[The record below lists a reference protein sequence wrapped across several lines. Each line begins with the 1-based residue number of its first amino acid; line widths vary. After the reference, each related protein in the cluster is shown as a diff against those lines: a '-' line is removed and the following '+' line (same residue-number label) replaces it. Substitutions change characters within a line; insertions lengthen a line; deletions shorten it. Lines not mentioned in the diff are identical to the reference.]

1 MIFRQDSIRLIGAG
15 AIAALLAACGMQ
27 ESTGYGTSEPLL
39 GDLGGD
45 YSTDFIDAAGDSV
58 GTVAITDGPN
68 GALFKV
74 DIEGLSQGWH
84 GIHLHQVGDCS
95 DGDNGFK
102 ASGGHINPDGNEHGL
117 LNPNGYERADM
128 PNLYAG
134 ADGRATASF
143 FNSYVRVTPGEEAAS
158 VVGAGAILMDA
169 DGFAMVVHES
179 PDDHLTQPIGGA
191 GARVACAAFSR

>member
-1 MIFRQDSIRLIGAG
+1 MIFRQNSIRLFGAG
-15 AIAALLAACGMQ
+15 AVAALLAACGAQ
-27 ESTGYGTSEPLL
+27 ESTGYGTGDPLL
-39 GDLGGD
+39 GDLDGD
-45 YSTDFIDAAGDSV
+45 FSTDFIGTDGETIGTAAIV
-58 GTVAITDGPN
+58 DGPN

-74 DIEGLSQGWH
+74 DLEGLSQGWH

-95 DGDNGFK
+95 DTTEGFK

-158 VVGAGAILMDA
+158 LVGAGAILMDP
-169 DGFAMVVHES
+169 DGFAIVVHEN
-179 PDDHLTQPIGGA
+179 PDDHMTQPIGGA